1 MAKSKTPLKRAK
13 RAEAR
18 RLRNAAQKSAMK
30 TAIKK
35 YEKALADKN
44 IQEAQERLVSATSLI
59 DKTAAKGII
68 HKNKAARKKS
78 RLAQKLNK
86 LREIQA

>member
-1 MAKSKTPLKRAK
+1 
-13 RAEAR
+13 
-18 RLRNAAQKSAMK
+18 MK